1 MSGISTFKVE
11 MLPILRITVVKIADC
26 LGCLGPGGEGH
37 FRINLHGTCSV
48 FQGIIFQHKF
58 LNGIWKLV
66 RNSETGYYY
75 LIKNK
80 RLLFSLLF
88 SYCFVI
94 KNSET
99 EYQNAFFPEWV
110 VETLK
115 KWAPPRQVTFKCP
128 PPGGLG

>member
-1 MSGISTFKVE
+1 MEIGQK
-11 MLPILRITVVKIADC
+11 LR
-26 LGCLGPGGEGH
+26 
-37 FRINLHGTCSV
+37 
-48 FQGIIFQHKF
+48 
-58 LNGIWKLV
+58 NGLLLFDK
-66 RNSETGYYY
+66 EQ
-75 LIKNK
+75 

-128 PPGGLG
+128 PGGLG

>member
-1 MSGISTFKVE
+1 MVGDRPRQENFMFT
-11 MLPILRITVVKIADC
+11 LILKIADVWDVWDQYLQSRNASDSSDHIVKIADC
-26 LGCLGPGGEGH
+26 LGCLEPGEGEGH
-37 FRINLHGTCSV
+37 FQINLHGTCCFS
-48 FQGIIFQHKF
+48 GYHFQHKF

-88 SYCFVI
+88 FYCFVI

-99 EYQNAFFPEWV
+99 EYQNAFFS
-110 VETLK
+110 
-115 KWAPPRQVTFKCP
+115 
-128 PPGGLG
+128 